1 MAAGATYEPIAT
13 TTLTSSS
20 TSVVFSSIPQTYTD
34 LVLVFNGYNV
44 NATAMDFEYEINGDS
59 GSNYSETGMQGD
71 GSSASSF
78 RHSNYSGGIMGTIWS
93 TGRATVIANFMNY
106 TNSTTYKTCVSRFS
120 TPSGGLV
127 GATVTLWRNT
137 NAITS
142 LNINQPSGQSGQYA
156 SGSTFTLYGI
166 KAA

>member
-13 TTLTSSS
+13 TTLSSNS

-34 LVLVFNGYNV
+34 LIIVFNGFNT
-44 NATAMDFEYEINGDS
+44 NATAMDFECEFNGDS
-59 GSNYSETGMQGD
+59 GNNYSETGMQGD

-78 RHSNYSGGIMGTIWS
+78 RHSNYSGALLGSIWS
-93 TGRATVIANFMNY
+93 TGRATVIGHFMNY
-106 TNSTTYKTCVSRFS
+106 TNTTTFKTCLGRFS

-127 GATVTLWRNT
+127 GATVSLWRNT
-137 NAITS
+137 SAITS
-142 LNINQPSGQSGQYA
+142 INFNQPAGQSGQFA